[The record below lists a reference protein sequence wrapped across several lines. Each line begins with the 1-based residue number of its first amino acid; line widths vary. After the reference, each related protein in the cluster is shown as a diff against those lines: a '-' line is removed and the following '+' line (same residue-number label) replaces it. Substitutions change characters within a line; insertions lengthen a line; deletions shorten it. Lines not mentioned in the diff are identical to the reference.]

1 MYFIP
6 NHHCLRKIISWG
18 LNMDRIFNFS
28 AGPSVLPVPV
38 LQTAG
43 KEMLNYH
50 GYGLSV
56 MEMSHRSKVYEEI
69 IEGAESSLRKLM
81 HIPDNY
87 KVLFLQGG
95 ATLQF
100 SMIPLNLMKKNQQAD
115 FLITG
120 NWANKAYLEA
130 KKYGDAKI
138 IASSK
143 DQNFS
148 YIPKTQKSDFR
159 ETADYVHICVN
170 NTIYGTRF
178 KPNGLPDIGN
188 LDLIAD
194 MSSNILSEEYDVSKF
209 ALIYAG
215 AQKNMG
221 PAGVTVVIIRDD
233 LIGQASI
240 DTPTYLDYKIHADA
254 DSMYNT
260 PACYSIYVC
269 GLVFKWLENLGGI
282 PAIEEINKNKAQK
295 LYDYIDNSDFY
306 IGTAKT
312 EDRSLMNV
320 PFICKNSDLNAAF
333 IAEAEKK
340 GLQNLKG
347 HRSIGGMRASIYNAM
362 PVEGIDALILFMQ
375 DFAKRNH

>member
-1 MYFIP
+1 
-6 NHHCLRKIISWG
+6 
-18 LNMDRIFNFS
+18 MDRIFNFS

-56 MEMSHRSKVYEEI
+56 MEMSHRSKAYEEI

-81 HIPDNY
+81 HIPNNY

-130 KKYGDAKI
+130 KKFGDAQI

-362 PVEGIDALILFMQ
+362 PVEGVDALILFMQ